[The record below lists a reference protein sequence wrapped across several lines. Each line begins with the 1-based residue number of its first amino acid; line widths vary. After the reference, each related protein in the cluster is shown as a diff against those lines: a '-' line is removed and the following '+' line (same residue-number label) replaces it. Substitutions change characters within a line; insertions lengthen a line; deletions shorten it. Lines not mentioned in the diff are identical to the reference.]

1 MIDGLILREERD
13 EDEAF
18 LRELYGSTRRDELAP
33 VGWTAEQTDAFLR
46 MQFDLQR
53 AHYRRHYPDASFQIV
68 VMNERPIGR
77 LYVHSSPHDVRVLD
91 ISLVPEVRAKGIGRS
106 LLEQVFE
113 RAGGLAAPVTLHVA
127 VDNPARLLYER
138 LGFRIVSHDALNFFM
153 ERPLPAIGVQSG
165 RETGSRAF

>member
-33 VGWTAEQTDAFLR
+33 VGCTAEQTDAFLR

-127 VDNPARLLYER
+127 VDNPARRLYER